1 MTIDHSVY
9 PLSFGQ
15 ERLWFL
21 NRVAPDSPLYNLQ
34 IDIPLPFAVDESA
47 WREAFAEIIRRHEA
61 LRTTF
66 HAVDGQPVQFV
77 SNSMEVPIPTVDLS
91 PLPESERGP
100 ELERIADADSRQLF
114 DLSTGPLLRGTLV
127 RMQEAAYVFLL
138 TMHHIVSD
146 GWSMDVL
153 AREIAVLYDAF
164 ADGRPSPLAELPI
177 QYPEFAVLQR
187 ERLSGEKLDDQLQ
200 YWRKHLS
207 GLPALDLPTDRPRPS
222 LPSYRGGYLSADMP
236 PPIIEGMRRLSQRE
250 GATLFM
256 TLLAAFQTLMMRYT
270 GQEDI
275 VVGTPIANR
284 SRPELEPL
292 IGFFVNT
299 LVMRTNLGGA
309 PTFVE
314 VVRRVR
320 ETALEAYSNQD
331 LPFEKLVEEL
341 HPQRDLSRNPLF
353 QVMFVLQNS
362 IARAGDIAASPA
374 YQACAAATGDIHYG
388 TSKFDLTL
396 YLAETD
402 TGLSCIFEYSTDLFD
417 DETIRRMAGHWFVL
431 LQSILSNP
439 DLPVSRLPILTAQ
452 ERHKLLVEFNRSAR
466 QYPKDKT
473 IKELFEEQAAAHARS
488 VAVNSLQGEWSYA
501 ELNGRANRLAQVLR
515 QLRVSPGQAVGISIP
530 RSADQILA
538 VLATIKAGGAYL
550 PLDPAYPQAR
560 LLALAKDAGPN
571 VIITRGDSREAADS
585 LAKALQC
592 AVVDVGE
599 AAGDGSNLETV
610 ATPDS
615 LAYILY
621 TSGSTGKPKGV
632 CVTQRNVVRLVR
644 NTDYCEFGPTEKL
657 LCFAPLQFDASTFE
671 IWGALLNGACLEVF
685 PPGMPSL
692 EELGSFI
699 ERSGV
704 TTVWLTAGLFH
715 NMVESQLGSLWGVRQ
730 LLAGGDVLSPSHCQT
745 VLDELPGCVVINGY
759 GPTETT
765 TFAACH
771 RMKHGDRIEGP
782 VPIGRPIANSE
793 LFILDRERQIVP
805 TGVAGELYIGGE
817 GVAQGY
823 LNDVQLTN
831 ERFIPHPFAPN
842 NSKRRLYKT
851 GDRAR
856 YRADGTAEFL
866 GRQDRQIKIRGFR
879 VELGDI
885 ESTLRQHPLVG
896 EACVLLRDET
906 GEKQI
911 IGYVTMPN
919 GPSTTAAAQV
929 RRYAQQ
935 QLPDY
940 LVPAVIVPMASFPMT
955 ANGKIDRK
963 ALQAP
968 VDTDWRPADNY
979 AEPQSEVEQVIAAIW
994 REVLQVERVGRHDNF
1009 FDLGGHSLLLVQV
1022 HSRLQEVLARSLSMV
1037 DLFRCPTVEALAVH
1051 LGSDGCMQSRPTEE
1065 VFEHL
1070 EDRAAKQRLARVRRG
1085 SRAAA
1090 HRGDP
1095 A

>member
-1 MTIDHSVY
+1 
-9 PLSFGQ
+9 
-15 ERLWFL
+15 
-21 NRVAPDSPLYNLQ
+21 
-34 IDIPLPFAVDESA
+34 
-47 WREAFAEIIRRHEA
+47 
-61 LRTTF
+61 
-66 HAVDGQPVQFV
+66 
-77 SNSMEVPIPTVDLS
+77 
-91 PLPESERGP
+91 
-100 ELERIADADSRQLF
+100 
-114 DLSTGPLLRGTLV
+114 
-127 RMQEAAYVFLL
+127 
-138 TMHHIVSD
+138 
-146 GWSMDVL
+146 
-153 AREIAVLYDAF
+153 
-164 ADGRPSPLAELPI
+164 
-177 QYPEFAVLQR
+177 
-187 ERLSGEKLDDQLQ
+187 
-200 YWRKHLS
+200 
-207 GLPALDLPTDRPRPS
+207 
-222 LPSYRGGYLSADMP
+222 
-236 PPIIEGMRRLSQRE
+236 
-250 GATLFM
+250 
-256 TLLAAFQTLMMRYT
+256 
-270 GQEDI
+270 
-275 VVGTPIANR
+275 
-284 SRPELEPL
+284 
-292 IGFFVNT
+292 
-299 LVMRTNLGGA
+299 
-309 PTFVE
+309 
-314 VVRRVR
+314 
-320 ETALEAYSNQD
+320 LEAYSNQD

-341 HPQRDLSRNPLF
+341 QPQRDLSRNPLF

-362 IARAGDIAASPA
+362 IARAGNTAASPA
-374 YQACAAATGDIHYG
+374 YQACTATGGDIRYG

-417 DETIRRMAGHWFVL
+417 DGTIRLMAGHWFAL

-439 DLPVSRLPILTAQ
+439 DLPVTRLPIMTAQ

-466 QYPKDKT
+466 PYPTDKT
-473 IKELFEEQAAAHARS
+473 VKELFEEQAAAHGRS

-501 ELNGRANRLAQVLR
+501 ELNRRANRLARVLR
-515 QLRVSPGQAVGISIP
+515 QREIAPGQAVGICIP

-538 VLATIKAGGAYL
+538 VLATIKTGGAYL

-560 LLALAKDAGPN
+560 LLALAKDAGPT
-571 VIITRGDSREAADS
+571 VIITRDDARDAADG
-585 LAKALQC
+585 LANAIGCAL
-592 AVVDVGE
+592 VDVGE
-599 AAGDGSNLETV
+599 AAGDDSDLDTV
-610 ATPDS
+610 TTPES
-615 LAYILY
+615 RAYILY

-644 NTDYCEFGPTEKL
+644 NTDYCKFGPDEKL

-671 IWGALLNGACLEVF
+671 IWGALLNGGCLEVF
-685 PPGMPSL
+685 PAGMPSL

-715 NMVESQLGSLWGVRQ
+715 SMVESQLGSLWGVRQ

-745 VLDELPGCVVINGY
+745 VLDELPHCVLINGY

-771 RMKHGDRIEGP
+771 RMNHGDRIEGT

-805 TGVAGELYIGGE
+805 IGVAGELYIGGE

-823 LNDVQLTN
+823 LNDTQLTD
-831 ERFIPHPFAPN
+831 ERFIAHPFAPN

-856 YRADGTAEFL
+856 YRADGTVEFL
-866 GRQDRQIKIRGFR
+866 GREDHQIKIRGFR

-885 ESTLRQHPLVG
+885 ESTLRQHPLVS

-940 LVPAVIVPMASFPMT
+940 MVPAVIVPMASFPMT
-955 ANGKIDRK
+955 VNGKIDRK

-968 VDTDWRPADNY
+968 VDADWRT
-979 AEPQSEVEQVIAAIW
+979 AESYVEPRSEIEQVIAAIW

-1022 HSRLQEVLARSLSMV
+1022 HSRLEEVLARPLSMV
-1037 DLFRCPTVEALAVH
+1037 DLFRCPTVEALAAR
-1051 LGSDGCMQSRPTEE
+1051 LGSDGSTSSKPNEE
-1065 VFEHL
+1065 LFAHL
-1070 EDRAAKQRLARVRRG
+1070 EDRAAKQRLARGRRG